1 MIQLVYFMDL
11 LCNTRSLLVM
21 SHGLES
27 AMDDVFTGILLDNF
41 LVNHMIMMQ
50 YSQKFLCYSGYLCDV
65 YI

>member
-1 MIQLVYFMDL
+1 
-11 LCNTRSLLVM
+11 M

-27 AMDDVFTGILLDNF
+27 AMDDVFTVVLLDNF